1 MGTFSCLFYQI
12 NKLDKLIYVVV
23 IFVVISSIAILFIED
38 SVTNLIDA
46 FWYIIVTLTSVGYGD
61 ITPHSIIGKVI
72 SYFVILLGIIFFST
86 LTAAISSIYV
96 SKITDDSEKDL
107 NSKIDELK
115 EENKKLENKIDE
127 LKEIIMK
134 NN

>member
-1 MGTFSCLFYQI
+1 M
-12 NKLDKLIYVVV
+12 
-23 IFVVISSIAILFIED
+23 
-38 SVTNLIDA
+38 
-46 FWYIIVTLTSVGYGD
+46 
-61 ITPHSIIGKVI
+61 
-72 SYFVILLGIIFFST
+72 
-86 LTAAISSIYV
+86 

-115 EENKKLENKIDE
+115 EEKKKLENKIDE